1 MVGCLWNSTTDWK
14 SRFDGQYLSVVIL
27 ELTDGGLAASEFQM
41 GRIPMTVSVSTEGK
55 AIEQMATAS
64 AGSGSAFEALLT
76 HFEPTVNGW
85 MSEGLS
91 KNACRNRLVA
101 NVDEHAKTM
110 NKRNKVY
117 ADVAEWLASDAPNDL
132 LRLVNM
138 AERRTVVAPIF
149 EQAEQDVNACDGEFL
164 KRWAKLDATA
174 TEHGADIV
182 DVVANLTPSK
192 RGKFTRATHEQAV
205 ALIKPVEIP
214 QDDQDI
220 EDIEDDEDVEASEVT
235 EEVAATVL
243 DIWHTFE
250 EKMNNVQDI
259 TSEDLEYLV
268 LGFEQMI
275 EDCKRRI

>member
-1 MVGCLWNSTTDWK
+1 
-14 SRFDGQYLSVVIL
+14 
-27 ELTDGGLAASEFQM
+27 
-41 GRIPMTVSVSTEGK
+41 MTVSVSTEGK

-76 HFEPTVNGW
+76 HFDPTVNGW

-91 KNACRNRLVA
+91 KNACRNRLVT
-101 NVDEHAKTM
+101 NVTEYSQTM

-174 TEHGADIV
+174 AEHGADIV

-205 ALIKPVEIP
+205 AQIKPVEIP
-214 QDDQDI
+214 QDDDDLALVTQ
-220 EDIEDDEDVEASEVT
+220 DDEDNEVT

-243 DIWHTFE
+243 DIWHGFE